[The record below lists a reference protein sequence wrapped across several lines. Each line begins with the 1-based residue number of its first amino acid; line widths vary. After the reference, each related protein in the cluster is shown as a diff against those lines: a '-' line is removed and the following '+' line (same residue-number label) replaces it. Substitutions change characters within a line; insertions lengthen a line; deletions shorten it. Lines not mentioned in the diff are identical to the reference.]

1 MRGRWEAEIFMR
13 DPEVFPTMNPDLFGE
28 PMKRMK
34 VDLQVKEGTLIPEDI
49 KAVKKEWKAKLKAK
63 K

>member
-1 MRGRWEAEIFMR
+1 MRY
-13 DPEVFPTMNPDLFGE
+13 PEVFPTMNPDLFGE

-34 VDLQVKEGTLIPEDI
+34 VDLQFKEGTLIPEDI
-49 KAVKKEWKAKLKAK
+49 KAVKKELKAKLKAK

>member
-1 MRGRWEAEIFMR
+1 MR

-34 VDLQVKEGTLIPEDI
+34 VDLQSKEGTLIPEDI
-49 KAVKKEWKAKLKAK
+49 KAVKKELKAKLKAK